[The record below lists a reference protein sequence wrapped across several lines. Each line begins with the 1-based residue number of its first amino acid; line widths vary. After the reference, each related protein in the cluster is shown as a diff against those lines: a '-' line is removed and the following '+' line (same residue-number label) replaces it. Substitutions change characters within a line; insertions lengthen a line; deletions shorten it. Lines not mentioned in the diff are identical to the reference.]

1 MARYRDEGHVTCSSS
16 WLGTCQ
22 GMTEVVGQV
31 EAILA
36 EDITSATSR

>member
-16 WLGTCQ
+16 WLCTCQ
-22 GMTEVVGQV
+22 GMTEVVGQI

-36 EDITSATSR
+36 EDVTPTTSR